1 MPDKPVFR
9 PGIMLENLHQKSPLI
24 HNITNYVTANDCAN
38 ILLACGASP
47 IMADDPLEAA
57 DITGLCQGLHLNL
70 GTPSQ
75 SRISSMLSAGKR
87 AARLGIPIVFDPV
100 GSGASPFRIRAAG
113 ELLKKIRFTVIRGN
127 LSEIRALSRDRQQ
140 EKGVDAAPSDKIT
153 EENLEQAAAFARQFA
168 RQAETI
174 AVITGAIDI
183 VTDGIRTFCIRN
195 GHPMMNRV
203 TGTGCQLSALTCA
216 FLAANPGQPLE
227 AAAAAAAAMGLC
239 GEIAHKRLGS
249 LDGSGSYRTYIMDAV
264 YHLTPD
270 QLEKGG
276 NYEIR

>member
-1 MPDKPVFR
+1 MLKEY
-9 PGIMLENLHQKSPLI
+9 LENVREKAPLV
-24 HNITNYVTANDCAN
+24 HNITNYVTVNDCAN

-100 GSGASPFRIRAAG
+100 GAGASPFRIRAAG

>member
-100 GSGASPFRIRAAG
+100 GAGASPFRIRAAG
-113 ELLKKIRFTVIRGN
+113 ELLKEIRFTVIRGN

-168 RQAETI
+168 RQTETI

-195 GHPMMNRV
+195 GHPMMNRLPE
-203 TGTGCQLSALTCA
+203 QAASSPLSPARFWLPIP
-216 FLAANPGQPLE
+216 NSRWRQRRQRQPPWGFAGRLPTKGWDLWTE
-227 AAAAAAAAMGLC
+227 AVPI
-239 GEIAHKRLGS
+239 EPIS
-249 LDGSGSYRTYIMDAV
+249 
-264 YHLTPD
+264 
-270 QLEKGG
+270 
-276 NYEIR
+276 